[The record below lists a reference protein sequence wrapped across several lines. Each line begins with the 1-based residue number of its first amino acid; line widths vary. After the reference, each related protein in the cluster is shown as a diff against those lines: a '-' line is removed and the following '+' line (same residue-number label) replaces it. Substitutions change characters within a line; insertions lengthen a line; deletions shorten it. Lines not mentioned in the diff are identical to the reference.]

1 MAWRSIN
8 NPWMD
13 LPYVPDFLRCSSIP
27 QNLWCN
33 HHAASDGLRNSQ
45 RRYRTFLEKD
55 RKVLFLTYWKKTF
68 LKPYNWMFGLQFSAK
83 SESFQWS
90 FKNTPPLFTYTCPT
104 GIAEVNLVSIL
115 PCSIVIPAGKRHNF
129 MHWFPLSG
137 AYSQQVTV
145 GVGGRQS
152 SFIFVA

>member
-1 MAWRSIN
+1 
-8 NPWMD
+8 
-13 LPYVPDFLRCSSIP
+13 
-27 QNLWCN
+27 
-33 HHAASDGLRNSQ
+33 
-45 RRYRTFLEKD
+45 
-55 RKVLFLTYWKKTF
+55 
-68 LKPYNWMFGLQFSAK
+68 MFGLQFSAK

-104 GIAEVNLVSIL
+104 GIAEANLVSIL
-115 PCSIVIPAGKRHNF
+115 PCSIVIPAGKRHSF